1 MLVFLTGKGAGEKM
15 IINMPQDVREII
27 DTLEKKGYSAYA
39 VGGCIRDSVMG
50 IQPHDWDICTSAM
63 PEEIL
68 SSLGRHNII
77 ESGLKHGTVTVKVN
91 GRLYEITTFRSD
103 GKYTDNRRPESV
115 TFITD
120 VKEDLE
126 RRDFT
131 VNAMA
136 YNDRYGLCDCFS
148 GQEDIR
154 RKLIRCVGDPDMRFN
169 EDALRILRALRF
181 SSRLGFEIEEKT
193 ADSIRKNAGLLKNIS
208 VERIAA
214 ELIGIIDGEY
224 CETVLKEY
232 PDVLGV
238 FIPELIPAVG
248 LDQHN
253 PHHIYDV
260 WTHTVKVVANSPH
273 GKVMRLAALLHDI
286 AKPFCY
292 TMDDRGIGHFK
303 GHPEK
308 GAEMAADILRRLHLD
323 NDTISK
329 VKILI
334 HYHDRRPLPEP
345 KQVRRL
351 VSKTG
356 AELFVPLM
364 QLKRADTLGQN
375 PVTIEE
381 KLRVID
387 EIEEVFRNVTADGT
401 EYNIRTLAINGS
413 DLKALGISEGRQI
426 GRILKQ
432 MLELVIEGSV
442 ENEQESLLSAVR
454 EYLKG
459 EGIAD

>member
-1 MLVFLTGKGAGEKM
+1 
-15 IINMPQDVREII
+15 
-27 DTLEKKGYSAYA
+27 
-39 VGGCIRDSVMG
+39 
-50 IQPHDWDICTSAM
+50 
-63 PEEIL
+63 
-68 SSLGRHNII
+68 
-77 ESGLKHGTVTVKVN
+77 
-91 GRLYEITTFRSD
+91 
-103 GKYTDNRRPESV
+103 
-115 TFITD
+115 
-120 VKEDLE
+120 
-126 RRDFT
+126 
-131 VNAMA
+131 
-136 YNDRYGLCDCFS
+136 
-148 GQEDIR
+148 
-154 RKLIRCVGDPDMRFN
+154 
-169 EDALRILRALRF
+169 
-181 SSRLGFEIEEKT
+181 
-193 ADSIRKNAGLLKNIS
+193 
-208 VERIAA
+208 
-214 ELIGIIDGEY
+214 
-224 CETVLKEY
+224 
-232 PDVLGV
+232 
-238 FIPELIPAVG
+238 
-248 LDQHN
+248 
-253 PHHIYDV
+253 
-260 WTHTVKVVANSPH
+260 
-273 GKVMRLAALLHDI
+273 
-286 AKPFCY
+286 
-292 TMDDRGIGHFK
+292 MDDRGIGHFK

-442 ENEQESLLSAVR
+442 ENERESLLSAVR